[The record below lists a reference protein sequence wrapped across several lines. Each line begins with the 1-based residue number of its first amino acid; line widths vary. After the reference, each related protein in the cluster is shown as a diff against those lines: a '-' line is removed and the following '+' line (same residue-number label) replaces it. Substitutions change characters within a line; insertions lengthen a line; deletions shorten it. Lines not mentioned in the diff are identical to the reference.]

1 MMFVVLD
8 LEWNTAFSAHNK
20 KYLNEIIEFGA
31 VKLDGDLNEVDSFSM
46 LVKPQVGKTLTGMV
60 EELTHISNEDLS
72 GGGTFTHVLSKFKK
86 FAEGCVLLTWG
97 HMDILALIA
106 NCQYFLKS
114 ERLDFAQWF
123 VDLQKYCER
132 CFNFQKNAK
141 QIGLSKA
148 AQTLEIEFDEQVLHR
163 ALNDSRLEAE
173 CFKRL
178 YQKSEYNELFPQ
190 MLHEM
195 DEEFYKKLLFKTV
208 PITDINDPK
217 IDKNEFAV
225 SCKKCGGQMEQ
236 KSKWK
241 VVNNAFRAHFYC
253 KKCSL
258 NFEANVRFRLK
269 YEGVSVHKYMRR
281 IIKEDSAAQAQKKA
295 AAKLETEQ

>member
-31 VKLDGDLNEVDSFSM
+31 VKLDEDCNEVDSFSM

-72 GGGTFTHVLSKFKK
+72 SAGTFTHVLSKFKK
-86 FAEGCVLLTWG
+86 FADGCVLLTWG
-97 HMDILALIA
+97 HMDILALVA
-106 NCQYFLKS
+106 NCQYFLKDG
-114 ERLDFAQWF
+114 RLDFAQWF

-132 CFNFQKNAK
+132 CFHFQKNAK

-148 AQTLEIEFDEQVLHR
+148 AQTLGIEFDEQTLHR
-163 ALNDSRLEAE
+163 ALNDSRLEAQ
-173 CFKRL
+173 CFKKL
-178 YQKSEYNELFPQ
+178 YLKEENQEIFPQ
-190 MLHEM
+190 MLCKM
-195 DEEFYKKLLFKTV
+195 DEEFYKRILFKTV

-217 IDKNEFAV
+217 IDKKEFIMC
-225 SCKKCGGQMEQ
+225 CKKCGGQMEQ
-236 KSKWK
+236 KTKWK
-241 VVNNAFRAHFYC
+241 VVNNAFRAHFCC
-253 KKCSL
+253 KGCNL
-258 NFEANVRFRLK
+258 EFEANVRFRLK

-281 IIKEDSAAQAQKKA
+281 IIKEDSAAQPQEKTAPNQGADK
-295 AAKLETEQ
+295 

>member
-31 VKLDGDLNEVDSFSM
+31 VKLNEDLVEVDSFSM

-86 FAEGCVLLTWG
+86 FADGCVLLTWG

-114 ERLDFAQWF
+114 ERLDFAQQF

-132 CFNFQKNAK
+132 CFHFQKNAK
-141 QIGLSKA
+141 QLGLSKA
-148 AQTLEIEFDEQVLHR
+148 AGMLEIEFDEQALHR

-178 YQKSEYNELFPQ
+178 YQKDECKELFPK
-190 MLHEM
+190 MLCSM
-195 DEEFYKKLLFKTV
+195 DEEFYKRLLFKTV

-217 IDKNEFAV
+217 IDRNEFIMY
-225 SCKKCGGQMEQ
+225 CKKCGGQMEQ
-236 KSKWK
+236 KTKWK
-241 VVNNAFRAHFYC
+241 VVNNGFRAHFC
-253 KKCSL
+253 CNACHL
-258 NFEANVRFRLK
+258 EFEANVRFRLK
-269 YEGVSVHKYMRR
+269 YEGVSVHKYMRK
-281 IIKEDSAAQAQKKA
+281 IIREESAGQPAEKRTADQGAGQ
-295 AAKLETEQ
+295 